1 MPAATP
7 ANSAQSVP
15 VLAITRAREHE
26 RRGPRPVVL
35 ADQGQQALAGDDPEP
50 HAELV
55 EDDQRRGR
63 EGQNPEQLVAV
74 LGAEDRVGGDPGRV
88 VVGEAGQHAR
98 ADHGEQR
105 RHPAGTEQEGAA
117 PGQVPVQVATGGAV
131 GAGLWHGH
139 VRTLTAGSDVR
150 RRLQGR

>member
-15 VLAITRAREHE
+15 VLAITRAREDE
-26 RRGPRPVVL
+26 GRRAAAVAL
-35 ADQGQQALAGDDPEP
+35 ADQGQQALAGDDPQP

-63 EGQNPEQLVAV
+63 EGQHPEQLVAV

-88 VVGEAGQHAR
+88 VVGEAGEQAG
-98 ADHGEQR
+98 ADDRQQR
-105 RHPAGTEQEGAA
+105 RHRAAAQQQRGGGGRCASAGGDRVCGGRGAPAWSAHSLVLEAA
-117 PGQVPVQVATGGAV
+117 DLLGLSPG
-131 GAGLWHGH
+131 
-139 VRTLTAGSDVR
+139 
-150 RRLQGR
+150 